1 MEKEKKVKEQK
12 PPKAPKVKKSK
23 YPEGYI
29 GRPKPMKTKKFE
41 FHKPTKKFWIGLAF
55 VIAVIGFLT
64 YIVIRL
70 IQVGNVV
77 QPPLEYYE
85 TDKISDT
92 YTLENNFL
100 KFEMDGKTTSFSV
113 LQKNTGKIWYSNP
126 QGAMTDKLAL
136 TKEKN
141 NMMSTLLIKYST
153 ENGSDDTYDTYTNS
167 VKRNFYNI
175 VQKGNEITVNYTV
188 GQMDRE
194 YIFPLLMYQD
204 DFDKWTDGLSKT
216 QTSAVG
222 RAYHKYNKSSFKGAE
237 LQDMLDKYPGM
248 EDQNLY
254 LVFENIQTHV
264 KVQMEEIFGKQGY
277 TYEMYL
283 ENKELYKESN
293 IKEMPAFNVSIIYKL
308 DGNSLNVR
316 VPFNEIAYRL
326 KYPIT
331 QLSVL
336 PYFGAAGPQDEGYML
351 IPEGGGSIINFNN
364 GKTKQN
370 GYYADCYGWD
380 YAMERKAVI
389 TETRATFPVFGIA
402 YSDSSVLS
410 LINKGA
416 EYAGITAEI
425 AGKLGSYNYVR
436 ADYKMLH
443 REQYE
448 VTARSQSAQ
457 YVYESQ
463 LPQEE
468 YIDQSFIFV
477 DSGSYVDMAKT
488 YRNKLFAGAKKLNN
502 TSVPVAVE
510 IVGAI
515 EKKQQIAGMP
525 KVRPFKL
532 TSYKEAGK
540 IMNDIDALGIKDVN
554 YKLTG
559 FINGGIRQKLMNKV
573 SFIKVLGGKSDF
585 KKMLKSVDSN
595 SGKIYLDG
603 AVQTAYRSNLF
614 NGFFSYRD
622 SARFV
627 SDELCQ
633 LSEYTPIW
641 YGKDPDR
648 DKYYLLNKKLRNKGA
663 KVFIKKAGKMKLD
676 GISFRDNGNLLSS
689 DFNDRSF
696 LTRAE
701 EAVSQIEKMD
711 EAAEK
716 GLSVMINGGNDYAVT
731 KASFVTNMSLH
742 GNQYA
747 IIDATVPFY
756 QIALHGYVNYAASPI
771 NLAYEKDQIILE
783 SAEAGA
789 GLQFS
794 FINASERELQE
805 TNYTEYYASTFDGWK
820 DKLSEVYTEYN
831 SKLAPVMN
839 SLIKDHQYVADNI
852 TKTTFENGYV
862 VYVNFSY
869 KSYVTPSGKY
879 IPERDYKVEKVED

>member
-1 MEKEKKVKEQK
+1 MENEKKVKEPK
-12 PPKAPKVKKSK
+12 APKAPKVKKSK

-29 GRPKPMKTKKFE
+29 GRPKPMKTKTFE

-55 VIAVIGFLT
+55 ILAVAGFLT

-70 IQVGNVV
+70 VQVGNAV
-77 QPPLEYYE
+77 QPPFEYYE
-85 TDKISDT
+85 ADKISDT
-92 YTLENNFL
+92 YTLENKYL
-100 KFEMDGKTTSFSV
+100 KFEMDGKTTTFTV

-126 QGAMTDKLAL
+126 QGAKTDKLAL

-141 NMMSTLLIKYST
+141 NMMSTLLLKYST

-167 VKRNFYNI
+167 VVRNFYNI

-194 YIFPLLMYQD
+194 YIFPLIMYQD
-204 DFDKWTDGLSKT
+204 DFDKWTEGLSKS

-222 RAYHKYNKSSFKGAE
+222 RAYHKYNKGSFKGSE
-237 LQDMLDKYPGM
+237 LADMLEKYPGM
-248 EDQNLY
+248 EEQNLY
-254 LVFENIQTHV
+254 LVFENVQTHV
-264 KVQMEEIFGKQGY
+264 KVQMEELFAKQGY

-293 IKEMPAFNVSIIYKL
+293 IKEVPAFNVSIIYKL
-308 DGNSLNVR
+308 DGNNLSVK
-316 VPFNEIAYRL
+316 VPFNEISYRL

-336 PYFGAAGPQDEGYML
+336 PYFGAGGPEDTGYML
-351 IPEGGGSIINFNN
+351 IPEGGGSIIKFNN
-364 GKTKQN
+364 GKVRQN

-380 YAMERKAVI
+380 YAQERKAVI
-389 TETRATFPVFGIA
+389 TETRAAYPVFGIA
-402 YSDSSVLS
+402 YEDSSVLS
-410 LINKGA
+410 VIEKGS

-457 YVYESQ
+457 FVYEPQ

-468 YIDQSFIFV
+468 YIEQSFIFV

-488 YRNKLFAGAKKLNN
+488 YRNKLFAGAKKQTVND
-502 TSVPVAVE
+502 VPVAVE
-510 IVGAI
+510 IIGAI

-525 KVRPFKL
+525 KVRPYKL
-532 TSYKEAGK
+532 TSYEEAGD
-540 IMNDIDALGIKDVN
+540 IINNIDALGIKDVN

-559 FINGGIRQKLMNKV
+559 FINGGIRQKIMNKV
-573 SFIKVLGGKSDF
+573 GFIKVLGGKSDF
-585 KKMLKSVDSN
+585 KKMLKNISESA
-595 SGKIYLDG
+595 GKIYLDG
-603 AVQTAYRSNLF
+603 AVQTAYRSNIF

-627 SDELCQ
+627 SDELCE

-648 DKYYLLNKKLRNKGA
+648 DNYYLLNSKLRNKGA
-663 KVFIKKAGKMKLD
+663 DKFIKSAGKLKLD

-689 DFNDRSF
+689 DFNDRAP

-701 EAVSQIEKMD
+701 ETQNQVAKF
-711 EAAEK
+711 EAAKEK
-716 GLSVMINGGNDYAVT
+716 GLSVMINGGNEYAVT
-731 KASFVTNMSLH
+731 KADFITNMPLR

-747 IIDATVPFY
+747 IIDEMVPFY
-756 QIALHGYVNYAASPI
+756 QIALHGYVNYTGSPV

-789 GLQFS
+789 GLQFT
-794 FINASERELQE
+794 FMKASERDLQE
-805 TNYTEYYASTFDGWK
+805 TSYTEYYASNFDEWK
-820 DKLSEVYTEYN
+820 EKLSDVYKEYN
-831 SKLAPVMN
+831 SKMAPVMN
-839 SLIKDHQYVADNI
+839 SLIKDHEYVSPNVS
-852 TKTTFENGYV
+852 KTTYENGYV

-869 KSYVTPSGKY
+869 ANYITPSGKF
-879 IPERDYKVEKVED
+879 IPERDYRVMKVED

>member
-1 MEKEKKVKEQK
+1 MENEKKVKEPK
-12 PPKAPKVKKSK
+12 APKAPKVKKSK

-29 GRPKPMKTKKFE
+29 GRPKPMKTKTFE

-55 VIAVIGFLT
+55 ILAVAGFLT

-70 IQVGNVV
+70 VQVGNVV

-85 TDKISDT
+85 MDKLSDT
-92 YTLENNFL
+92 YTLENKYL
-100 KFEMDGKTTSFSV
+100 KFEMDSATTTFTV

-126 QGAMTDKLAL
+126 QGAKTDKLAL

-141 NMMSTLLIKYST
+141 NMMSTLLIRYST

-167 VKRNFYNI
+167 VQRKFYNI

-194 YIFPLLMYQD
+194 YIFPLIMYQE
-204 DFDKWTDGLSKT
+204 DFDKWTEGLTKS

-222 RAYHKYNKSSFKGAE
+222 RAYHKYNKGSFKGSE
-237 LQDMLDKYPGM
+237 LADMLEKYPEM
-248 EDQNLY
+248 ENQNLY
-254 LVFENIQTHV
+254 LVFENVQTHV
-264 KVQMEEIFGKQGY
+264 KVQMEELFAKQGY

-293 IKEMPAFNVSIIYKL
+293 IKEVPAFNVSIVYKL
-308 DGNSLNVR
+308 DGNNLSVK
-316 VPFNEIAYRL
+316 VPFNEISYRL
-326 KYPIT
+326 KYPII

-336 PYFGAAGPQDEGYML
+336 PYFGAGGPEDTGYML
-351 IPEGGGSIINFNN
+351 IPEGGGSIIKFNN
-364 GKTKQN
+364 GKVRQN

-380 YAMERKAVI
+380 YAQERKAVI
-389 TETRATFPVFGIA
+389 TETRAAFPVFGIA
-402 YSDSSVLS
+402 YEDSSVLS
-410 LINKGA
+410 VIEKGA

-457 YVYESQ
+457 FVYEPQ

-468 YIDQSFIFV
+468 YIEQSFIFV

-488 YRNKLFAGAKKLNN
+488 YRNKLFSGAKKQTVND
-502 TSVPVAVE
+502 VPVAVE
-510 IVGAI
+510 IIGAI

-525 KVRPFKL
+525 KVRPYKL
-532 TSYKEAGK
+532 TSYKEAGE
-540 IMNDIDALGIKDVN
+540 IINAIEALGIKDVN

-559 FINGGIRQKLMNKV
+559 FINGGIRQKMMSKV
-573 SFIKVLGGKSDF
+573 DFIKVLGGKSDF
-585 KKMLKSVDSN
+585 KKMLNDTSEI
-595 SGKIYLDG
+595 SGKIFLDG
-603 AVQTAYRSNLF
+603 AVQTAYRSNIF

-627 SDELCQ
+627 SDELCE

-648 DKYYLLNKKLRNKGA
+648 DNYYLLNSKLRNKGA
-663 KVFIKKAGKMKLD
+663 DKFIKSAGKLKLD

-689 DFNDRSF
+689 DFNDRAL

-701 EAVSQIEKMD
+701 ETQNQIAKF
-711 EAAEK
+711 AAAKEK

-731 KASFVTNMSLH
+731 KADFITNMPLH

-747 IIDATVPFY
+747 IIDEMVPFY
-756 QIALHGYVNYAASPI
+756 QIVIHGYVNYSGSPV

-783 SAEAGA
+783 SAETGA
-789 GLQFS
+789 GLQFT
-794 FINASERELQE
+794 FMKASERDLQE
-805 TNYTEYYASTFDGWK
+805 TNYTEYYASNFDEWK
-820 DKLSEVYTEYN
+820 EKLSDVYEEYN
-831 SKLAPVMN
+831 SKMAPVMN
-839 SLIKDHQYVADNI
+839 SLIKDHEYVSPNV
-852 TKTTFENGYV
+852 TKTTYENGYV

-869 KSYVTPSGKY
+869 ANYITPSGKF
-879 IPERDYKVEKVED
+879 IPERDYRVMKVED

>member
-1 MEKEKKVKEQK
+1 MEKEK
-12 PPKAPKVKKSK
+12 KVKKSK

-29 GRPKPMKTKKFE
+29 GRPKPMKTKTFE
-41 FHKPTKKFWIGLAF
+41 FHKPTKKTWIKLAF
-55 VIAVIGFLT
+55 VVAILGFLT

-70 IQVGNVV
+70 IQVGNAV

-85 TDKISDT
+85 TEKLSDT
-92 YTLENNFL
+92 YTMENNYL
-100 KFEMDGKTTSFSV
+100 KFEMDGKTTTFTV

-126 QGAMTDKLAL
+126 QGAMTDKIAL

-141 NMMSTLLIKYST
+141 NMMSTLLVKYST

-194 YIFPLLMYQD
+194 YIFPLIMYQD
-204 DFDKWTDGLSKT
+204 EFDKWTDGLSKS

-222 RAYHKYNKSSFKGAE
+222 RAYHKYNKSSFKGTDLA
-237 LQDMLDKYPGM
+237 DMLEKYPGM

-264 KVQMEEIFGKQGY
+264 KVQMEELFGKQGY
-277 TYEMYL
+277 TYDDYL
-283 ENKELYKESN
+283 KNKELYKESN
-293 IKEMPAFNVSIIYKL
+293 IKEVPAFNVSIIYKL
-308 DGNSLNVR
+308 DGNSLNVK
-316 VPFNEIAYRL
+316 VPFSDVSYRL

-336 PYFGAAGPQDEGYML
+336 PYFGAAGPEDEGYML
-351 IPEGGGSIINFNN
+351 IPEGGGSIIKFNN

-389 TETRATFPVFGIA
+389 TETRASYPVFGIA
-402 YSDSSVLS
+402 YADSSVLS
-410 LINKGA
+410 VINKGA

-457 YVYESQ
+457 YVYEAQ
-463 LPQEE
+463 LPEGE
-468 YIDQSFIFV
+468 YIDQSLTFV

-488 YRNKLFAGAKKLNN
+488 YRNKLFAGAKKQ
-502 TSVPVAVE
+502 TDAKVPVAVE

-525 KVRPFKL
+525 KVRPYKL
-532 TSYKEAGK
+532 TSYKEAGE
-540 IMNDIDALGIKDVN
+540 IINDIEGLGIKDVN
-554 YKLTG
+554 YKLSG
-559 FINGGIRQKLMNKV
+559 FINGGVRQKIMNKI

-585 KKMLKSVDSN
+585 KKMIKSVQDN
-595 SGKIYLDG
+595 TGKLYLDG
-603 AVQTAYRSNLF
+603 SVQTAYRSNLF

-622 SARFV
+622 AARFV
-627 SDELCQ
+627 SDELCV

-648 DKYYLLNKKLRNKGA
+648 DNYYLLNSKLRNKGA
-663 KVFIKKAGKMKLD
+663 NVFIKNAEKLKVA

-689 DFNDRSF
+689 DFNDRC
-696 LTRAE
+696 LHTRAQE
-701 EAVSQIEKMD
+701 TADQIVKFDAAKEKNL
-711 EAAEK
+711 A
-716 GLSVMINGGNDYAVT
+716 VMINGGNDYAVT
-731 KASFVTNMSLH
+731 KANFITDMALH

-747 IIDATVPFY
+747 IIDAAVPFY
-756 QIALHGYVNYAASPI
+756 QIALHGYVNYAGSPI

-783 SAEAGA
+783 SAETGA

-794 FINASERELQE
+794 FIKASERDLQE
-805 TNYTEYYASTFDGWK
+805 TNYTEYYASSFDEWK
-820 DKLSEVYTEYN
+820 TKLADIYTEYN
-831 SKLAPVMN
+831 SKMAPVMN
-839 SLIKDHQYVADNI
+839 SLIKDHEYVADNV
-852 TKTTFENGYV
+852 TKTTYENGYV
-862 VYVNFSY
+862 VYVNFGY
-869 KSYVTPSGKY
+869 KSYITPSGKF

>member
-1 MEKEKKVKEQK
+1 MENEKKVKEPK
-12 PPKAPKVKKSK
+12 APKAPKVKKSK

-29 GRPKPMKTKKFE
+29 GRPKPMKTKTFE

-55 VIAVIGFLT
+55 ILAVAGFLT

-70 IQVGNVV
+70 VQVGNVV

-85 TDKISDT
+85 MDKLSDT
-92 YTLENNFL
+92 YTLENKYL
-100 KFEMDGKTTSFSV
+100 KFEMDAATTTFTV

-126 QGAMTDKLAL
+126 QGAKTDKLAL

-141 NMMSTLLIKYST
+141 NMMSTLLIRYST

-167 VKRNFYNI
+167 VQRKFYNI

-194 YIFPLLMYQD
+194 YIFPLIMYQE
-204 DFDKWTDGLSKT
+204 DFDKWTEGLTKS

-222 RAYHKYNKSSFKGAE
+222 RAYHKYNKGSFKGSE
-237 LQDMLDKYPGM
+237 LADMLEKYPGM
-248 EDQNLY
+248 EEQNLY
-254 LVFENIQTHV
+254 LVFENVQTHV
-264 KVQMEEIFGKQGY
+264 KVQMEELFAKQGY

-293 IKEMPAFNVSIIYKL
+293 IKEVPAFNVSIVYKL
-308 DGNSLNVR
+308 DGNNLSVK
-316 VPFNEIAYRL
+316 VPFNEISYRL

-336 PYFGAAGPQDEGYML
+336 PYFGAGGPEDTGYML
-351 IPEGGGSIINFNN
+351 IPEGGGSIIKFNN
-364 GKTKQN
+364 GKVRQN

-380 YAMERKAVI
+380 YAQERKAVI
-389 TETRATFPVFGIA
+389 TETRAAYPVFGIA
-402 YSDSSVLS
+402 YEDSSVLS
-410 LINKGA
+410 VIEKGA
-416 EYAGITAEI
+416 EYAGVTAEI

-457 YVYESQ
+457 FVYEPQ

-468 YIDQSFIFV
+468 YIEQSFIFV

-488 YRNKLFAGAKKLNN
+488 YRNKLFAGAKKQTVND
-502 TSVPVAVE
+502 VPVAVE
-510 IVGAI
+510 IIGAI

-525 KVRPFKL
+525 KVRPYKL
-532 TSYKEAGK
+532 TSYEEAGD
-540 IMNDIDALGIKDVN
+540 IINNIDALGIKDVN

-559 FINGGIRQKLMNKV
+559 FINGGIRQKIMSKV
-573 SFIKVLGGKSDF
+573 GFIKVLGGKSDF
-585 KKMLKSVDSN
+585 KKMLKNISESA
-595 SGKIYLDG
+595 GKVYLDG
-603 AVQTAYRSNLF
+603 AVQTAYRSNIF

-627 SDELCQ
+627 SDELCE

-648 DKYYLLNKKLRNKGA
+648 DNYYLLNSKLRNKGA
-663 KVFIKKAGKMKLD
+663 DKFIKSAGKLKLD

-689 DFNDRSF
+689 DFNDRAP

-701 EAVSQIEKMD
+701 ETQNQVAKF
-711 EAAEK
+711 EAAKEK

-731 KASFVTNMSLH
+731 KADFITNMPLR

-747 IIDATVPFY
+747 IIDEMVPFY
-756 QIALHGYVNYAASPI
+756 QIVLHGYVNYTGSPV

-789 GLQFS
+789 GLQFT
-794 FINASERELQE
+794 FMKASERDLQE
-805 TNYTEYYASTFDGWK
+805 TSYTEYYASNFDEWK
-820 DKLSEVYTEYN
+820 EKLSDVYEEYN
-831 SKLAPVMN
+831 SKMAPVMN
-839 SLIKDHQYVADNI
+839 SLIKDHEYVSPNVS
-852 TKTTFENGYV
+852 KTTYENGYV

-869 KSYVTPSGKY
+869 ANYITPSGKF
-879 IPERDYKVEKVED
+879 IPERDYRVMKVED

>member
-1 MEKEKKVKEQK
+1 MEKEKKVKEPK
-12 PPKAPKVKKSK
+12 APKAPKVKKSK

-29 GRPKPMKTKKFE
+29 GRPKPMKTKTFE
-41 FHKPTKKFWIGLAF
+41 FHKPTAKFWVGFGFTL
-55 VIAVIGFLT
+55 AVIGFLT

-70 IQVGNVV
+70 IQVGNAV
-77 QPPLEYYE
+77 QSPLEYYE
-85 TDKISDT
+85 AEKIADT
-92 YTLENNFL
+92 YTLENNYL
-100 KFEMDGKTTSFSV
+100 KFEMNGKTTTFTV
-113 LQKNTGKIWYSNP
+113 LQKNTGKVWYSNP

-136 TKEKN
+136 VKEKN
-141 NMMSTLLIKYST
+141 NMMSTLLVKYST

-167 VKRNFYNI
+167 VQRNFYNI
-175 VQKGNEITVNYTV
+175 VKKGNEITVNYTV

-194 YIFPLLMYQD
+194 YVFPLIMYQD
-204 DFDKWTDGLSKT
+204 EFDKWTEGLSKS

-222 RAYHKYNKSSFKGAE
+222 RAYHKYNKSSFKGSDLA
-237 LQDMLDKYPGM
+237 DMLEKYPGM

-254 LVFENIQTHV
+254 LVFENVQTHV
-264 KVQMEEIFGKQGY
+264 KVQMEELFAKQGF
-277 TYEMYL
+277 TYEDYL
-283 ENKELYKESN
+283 KNKELYKESN
-293 IKEMPAFNVSIIYKL
+293 IKEVPAFNVSITYKL
-308 DGNSLNVR
+308 DGNNLVVN
-316 VPFNEIAYRL
+316 VPFNEISYRL

-336 PYFGAAGPQDEGYML
+336 PYFGAAGPDDEGYML

-389 TETRATFPVFGIA
+389 TETRAAYPVFGIS
-402 YSDSSVLS
+402 YPDSSVLS
-410 LINKGA
+410 VIEKGA

-425 AGKLGSYNYVR
+425 AGKLGSYNYIR

-457 YVYESQ
+457 FVYEAQ

-468 YIDQSFIFV
+468 YIQQTFTFV
-477 DSGSYVDMAKT
+477 DSGSYVDMAKA
-488 YRNKLFAGAKKLNN
+488 YRNKLFAGAKKQNVQN
-502 TSVPVAVE
+502 VPVAVE

-525 KVRPFKL
+525 KVRPYKL
-532 TSYKEAGK
+532 TSYKDAGK
-540 IMNDIDALGIKDVN
+540 IINEIDELGIKDVN
-554 YKLTG
+554 YKLSG
-559 FINGGIRQKLMNKV
+559 FINGGIRQKLMKKV
-573 SFIKVLGGKSDF
+573 SFIKVLGGKSNF
-585 KKMLKSVDSN
+585 KKMLKSVKDI

-603 AVQTAYRSNLF
+603 AVQTAYRSNIF
-614 NGFFSYRD
+614 DGFFSYRD

-627 SDELCQ
+627 SDELCE

-648 DKYYLLNKKLRNKGA
+648 DKYYLLNNKLRNKGA
-663 KVFIKKAGKMKLD
+663 DKFIKTAAKLKLD

-689 DFNDRSF
+689 DFNDRAP
-696 LTRAE
+696 LTRAQE
-701 EAVSQIEKMD
+701 TANQIAKFD

-716 GLSVMINGGNDYAVT
+716 GLAIMINGGNDYAVT
-731 KASFVTNMSLH
+731 KADFVTNMPLH

-747 IIDATVPFY
+747 IIDGIVPFY
-756 QIALHGYVNYAASPI
+756 QIALHGYVNYAGSPI
-771 NLAYEKDQIILE
+771 NLAYEKDQILLE

-794 FINASERELQE
+794 FINASERDLQE
-805 TNYTEYYASTFDGWK
+805 TNYTEYYASNFDEWK
-820 DKLSEVYTEYN
+820 EKLSEVYEEYN
-831 SKLAPVMN
+831 SKMSPVMN
-839 SLIKDHQYVADNI
+839 SLIKNHEYVSDNV
-852 TKTTFENGYV
+852 TKTTYENGYV

-869 KSYVTPSGKY
+869 KNYITPSGKF
-879 IPERDYKVEKVED
+879 IPEREYRVMKVED